1 MISKN
6 LLLSICL
13 VIFSFT
19 SSHSWAQMN
28 ATIIW
33 DEIKHI
39 ASENGFRISAL
50 MSQSEEGIY
59 ITDFALIKKATDT
72 NEVANVEIDLL
83 DIQLLERDDGS
94 VEIRPDYDQE
104 IKIKVYEGREVLSF
118 VLKPLSDNT
127 NMIISGEVGAPHFQ
141 ITSTLFGMQLKEYDL
156 PPRYQGNESF
166 EASIILNEMVSNQVF
181 AGKMQDSPKSSFQAD
196 SINLFV
202 NFDMP
207 AEQMSG
213 LISYKLEDVLVISRQ
228 DNLVSRASENL
239 TNLLENG
246 YNALGSYSIGASSI
260 GFDFSSPDGN
270 LKGEL
275 ASENSNVS
283 SSLTQ
288 DGLIFDAYFA
298 NGLLKLSSSIMPIP
312 VDISLKNA
320 NYGFTVPILKQME
333 SQNFGVRLGVSDLL
347 IAQDLWRLLDPN
359 NNLKNGPL
367 NAKIALSGKA
377 KLLENFTELRPDIY
391 EENNSNS
398 IPLEVE
404 EMFLEKLDLSFLGTF
419 LQGEGRATLD
429 NEDLT
434 TFDRFPKPIGSFEF
448 ALSGVNALVDKLIS
462 SGFIDSD
469 TGMGV
474 RMMLSM
480 FTIPTGDDE
489 LRSKIEFNSLGHILA
504 NGQRLR

>member
-50 MSQSEEGIY
+50 ISQSEEGIY

-141 ITSTLFGMQLKEYDL
+141 INSSLFGMQLKEYDL
-156 PPRYQGNESF
+156 PSRYQGNEFF
-166 EASIILNEMVSNQVF
+166 EASIILNKMVSNQAF

-207 AEQMSG
+207 AEQMS
-213 LISYKLEDVLVISRQ
+213 
-228 DNLVSRASENL
+228 
-239 TNLLENG
+239 
-246 YNALGSYSIGASSI
+246 
-260 GFDFSSPDGN
+260 
-270 LKGEL
+270 
-275 ASENSNVS
+275 
-283 SSLTQ
+283 
-288 DGLIFDAYFA
+288 
-298 NGLLKLSSSIMPIP
+298 
-312 VDISLKNA
+312 
-320 NYGFTVPILKQME
+320 
-333 SQNFGVRLGVSDLL
+333 
-347 IAQDLWRLLDPN
+347 
-359 NNLKNGPL
+359 
-367 NAKIALSGKA
+367 
-377 KLLENFTELRPDIY
+377 
-391 EENNSNS
+391 
-398 IPLEVE
+398 
-404 EMFLEKLDLSFLGTF
+404 
-419 LQGEGRATLD
+419 
-429 NEDLT
+429 
-434 TFDRFPKPIGSFEF
+434 
-448 ALSGVNALVDKLIS
+448 
-462 SGFIDSD
+462 
-469 TGMGV
+469 
-474 RMMLSM
+474 
-480 FTIPTGDDE
+480 
-489 LRSKIEFNSLGHILA
+489 
-504 NGQRLR
+504 